1 MSIFYFIDISIF
13 KGHKCKCK
21 IAGTLVLITNRKLY
35 MSFRLVL
42 KSVTL
47 NDLERR
53 NNPYFALFH
62 RFLYQSKVINTNL
75 PRILHRFGD
84 IHHSKGEKS
93 LYLATHLAF
102 KPPTEGFP
110 WDDLRK
116 NFPWKSMDGRY
127 QTPKKK
133 CRKF

>member
-1 MSIFYFIDISIF
+1 MTLNGEMTLILRYFTDF
-13 KGHKCKCK
+13 C
-21 IAGTLVLITNRKLY
+21 TNRKFIYDFIL
-35 MSFRLVL
+35 
-42 KSVTL
+42 
-47 NDLERR
+47 
-53 NNPYFALFH
+53 
-62 RFLYQSKVINTNL
+62 VINTNL
-75 PRILHRFGD
+75 PPILHRFGD